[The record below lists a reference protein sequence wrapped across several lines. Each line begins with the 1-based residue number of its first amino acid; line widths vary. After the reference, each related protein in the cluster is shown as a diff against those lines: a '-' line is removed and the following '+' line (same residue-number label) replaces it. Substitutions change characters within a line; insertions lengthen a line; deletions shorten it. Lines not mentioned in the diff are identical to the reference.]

1 MAFDSPSPELWQALG
16 WEPAPQQLEQLL
28 ALQLQLREWNAR
40 LNLTRLVE
48 GEDFWVAQVLDSLWP
63 LRSLLQAE
71 QSTLPPP
78 ARSPEAER
86 PLQMQAPLQ
95 MIDVGTGGGFP
106 GLAIA
111 IALPTARLTLVDS
124 VGRKVEAVRAMAT
137 GLGLAD
143 RVDLRCERIE
153 LTGQKAECRGRF
165 HLAMARA
172 VARAPVVA
180 EYLVPLLQADGQAL
194 LYRGQWA
201 AADTTELE
209 RALTPLKARIA
220 SLDAWELPAQ
230 RGIRHALWL
239 QPSGPCPKTYPRP
252 VGVPAKQPLG
262 GDQLRPL
269 RPSGV

>member
-1 MAFDSPSPELWQALG
+1 MAFDSPSPQLWQALG

-28 ALQLQLREWNAR
+28 GLQLQLREWNAR

-48 GEDFWVAQVLDSLWP
+48 GEDFWVAQVLDSLGP
-63 LRSLLQAE
+63 LRALLQANP
-71 QSTLPPP
+71 Q
-78 ARSPEAER
+78 EAEG
-86 PLQMQAPLQ
+86 PLQREGPLQ

-111 IALPTARLTLVDS
+111 IALPTAQLTLVDS
-124 VGRKVEAVRAMAT
+124 VGRKVEAVRAMAAA
-137 GLGLAD
+137 LGLAD

-201 AADTTELE
+201 AEDTAELE
-209 RALTPLKARIA
+209 RALAPLKARIA

-239 QPSGPCPKTYPRP
+239 QPSGPCPKSYPRP

-269 RPSGV
+269 RPSAV

>member
-1 MAFDSPSPELWQALG
+1 MAFVAPSPELWRALG
-16 WEPAPQQLEQLL
+16 WEPSLQQLDQLL
-28 ALQLQLREWNAR
+28 VLQAQLREWNGR

-63 LRSLLQAE
+63 LRALLQADP
-71 QSTLPPP
+71 QG
-78 ARSPEAER
+78 AEG
-86 PLQMQAPLQ
+86 PLQKGGPLQ

-106 GLAIA
+106 GLAVA
-111 IALPTARLTLVDS
+111 IALPTAQLTLVDS
-124 VGRKVEAVRAMAT
+124 VGRKVEAVRAMAAA
-137 GLGLAD
+137 LGLAD
-143 RVDLRCERIE
+143 RVHLRCERIE
-153 LTGQKAECRGRF
+153 LTGQRADCRGRF

-180 EYLVPLLQADGQAL
+180 EYLVPLLQAGGQAL

-201 AADTTELE
+201 AADTVELE
-209 RALTPLKARIA
+209 RALGPLKARIA

-239 QPSGPCPKTYPRP
+239 QPSGTCPPSYPRP

-262 GDQLRPL
+262 GDQLRPF

>member
-1 MAFDSPSPELWQALG
+1 MAFVAPSPELWRALG
-16 WEPAPQQLEQLL
+16 WEPTPQQLDQLL
-28 ALQLQLREWNAR
+28 GLQAQLREWNGR

-63 LRSLLQAE
+63 LRALLKADPQGAE
-71 QSTLPPP
+71 G
-78 ARSPEAER
+78 
-86 PLQMQAPLQ
+86 PLQKGGPLQ

-106 GLAIA
+106 GLAVA
-111 IALPTARLTLVDS
+111 IALPTAQLTLVDS

-137 GLGLAD
+137 ALGLAD
-143 RVDLRCERIE
+143 RVHLRCERIE
-153 LTGQKAECRGRF
+153 LTGQRADCRGRF

-172 VARAPVVA
+172 VAKAPVVA
-180 EYLVPLLQADGQAL
+180 EYLVPLLQAGGQAL

-201 AADTTELE
+201 AADTAELE
-209 RALTPLKARIA
+209 RALGPLKARIA

-239 QPSGPCPKTYPRP
+239 QPSGTCPPSYPRP

-262 GDQLRPL
+262 GDPLRPL